1 VIGCALMLRDAS
13 QHCEAVEALAHA
25 ARCDAPQH
33 EGREGPCIL
42 ARRSAQQNTWL
53 VRAKNQPV
61 GVENGREGVLPVSGL
76 FFTGS
81 CATPARA
88 ADTEI
93 ESRQIISARPCA
105 SVGTR
110 CGRVRKQLRVEKR
123 ASILLINRNL
133 QETAQRERV
142 NCQRPGH
149 RAANSVCSL
158 SPFGERVVRG
168 LQNYRET
175 LTPHP
180 HLSQPKSDLSNFGRL
195 KVPNSGKPEFGGRGC
210 RPSSPQ
216 PSSLPGS
223 SRQSIVFA
231 KRFSKNDGPAGQA
244 RG

>member
-13 QHCEAVEALAHA
+13 QRCEAAKALAHA

-33 EGREGPCIL
+33 EGREGRAFCQ
-42 ARRSAQQNTWL
+42 RSPQQNTGL

-105 SVGTR
+105 SAGTR

-158 SPFGERVVRG
+158 SPQGRG
-168 LQNYRET
+168 L
-175 LTPHP
+175 
-180 HLSQPKSDLSNFGRL
+180 G
-195 KVPNSGKPEFGGRGC
+195 
-210 RPSSPQ
+210 
-216 PSSLPGS
+216 
-223 SRQSIVFA
+223 
-231 KRFSKNDGPAGQA
+231 
-244 RG
+244 

>member
-1 VIGCALMLRDAS
+1 MLLSMRAGRGRAFWRDEAHSKIRLGPSQEPTCGCRK
-13 QHCEAVEALAHA
+13 
-25 ARCDAPQH
+25 R
-33 EGREGPCIL
+33 
-42 ARRSAQQNTWL
+42 ARRSAPCF
-53 VRAKNQPV
+53 RPV
-61 GVENGREGVLPVSGL
+61 LYRELCNCSACRGYGNRIP
-76 FFTGS
+76 TDHS
-81 CATPARA
+81 CAPVLHRSGR
-88 ADTEI
+88 D
-93 ESRQIISARPCA
+93 
-105 SVGTR
+105 VG
-110 CGRVRKQLRVEKR
+110 VRKQLRVEKR
-123 ASILLINRNL
+123 ASILLNNRNL
-133 QETAQRERV
+133 QETVQRERV

>member
-13 QHCEAVEALAHA
+13 QRCEAVEALAHA

-61 GVENGREGVLPVSGL
+61 GVENGREGVFPVSGL

-81 CATPARA
+81 CATPARD

-158 SPFGERVVRG
+158 SP
-168 LQNYRET
+168 Q
-175 LTPHP
+175 
-180 HLSQPKSDLSNFGRL
+180 
-195 KVPNSGKPEFGGRGC
+195 GRGC

-223 SRQSIVFA
+223 TRQSIVFA

>member
-1 VIGCALMLRDAS
+1 MLRDAS
-13 QHCEAVEALAHA
+13 QRCEAVKALAHA

-33 EGREGPCIL
+33 GGREGPCIL
-42 ARRSAQQNTWL
+42 ARRSPQQNTGL
-53 VRAKNQPV
+53 VRAKKQPA

-123 ASILLINRNL
+123 ASILLNNRNL

-158 SPFGERVVRG
+158 SP
-168 LQNYRET
+168 
-175 LTPHP
+175 
-180 HLSQPKSDLSNFGRL
+180 PKSDLSNFGRL
-195 KVPNSGKPEFGGRGC
+195 KVPNSGKPEFGGGGG

-223 SRQSIVFA
+223 TRQSIVFA

>member
-1 VIGCALMLRDAS
+1 MLRDAS
-13 QHCEAVEALAHA
+13 QRCEAVEAVAHA

-42 ARRSAQQNTWL
+42 ARRSAQQNTGL

-93 ESRQIISARPCA
+93 ESRADHSCA
-105 SVGTR
+105 PVLHRSGR
-110 CGRVRKQLRVEKR
+110 RGGRVRKQLRVEKR
-123 ASILLINRNL
+123 ASIFLINRNL

-158 SPFGERVVRG
+158 SP
-168 LQNYRET
+168 Q
-175 LTPHP
+175 
-180 HLSQPKSDLSNFGRL
+180 
-195 KVPNSGKPEFGGRGC
+195 GRGC

-223 SRQSIVFA
+223 TRQSIVFA